1 MRLGALAALLSLLAS
16 ACEAAETA
24 QFLRILPGAR
34 PMAMGEA
41 YTAVADDLNALNTNP
56 SGLSRVGGRQA
67 GFMHAELY
75 GGARYDFMGYAQ
87 PVGPAAFG
95 LSLQRLTVGG
105 LEGRDA
111 AGNQTGSFAAADTAL
126 SAAFSSRLPD
136 STMRAGFGVKL
147 IESRLAETSAR
158 TMAVDLGLQKPL
170 EAGGY
175 PLMLGAAVRNLGPG
189 LKLGDQREPL
199 PLAVSLGGAVRLG
212 GTLLLSMDVT
222 ERPHSGERSVAIGT
236 EYAILPQFSLRSGY
250 AGNASQA
257 PMSGLGFGFGLRL
270 MRATVDY
277 GFTPGGVLG
286 AQQRLGLTTR
296 F

>member
-1 MRLGALAALLSLLAS
+1 MRLLATLLLCALPAAAQ
-16 ACEAAETA
+16 ETA
-24 QFLRILPGAR
+24 AFLRILPGAR

-87 PVGPAAFG
+87 PVGQAAFG
-95 LSLQRLTVGG
+95 VALQRLAVGG

-111 AGNQTGSFAAADTAL
+111 SGQKTGAFAAADTAL

-136 STMRAGFGVKL
+136 SPMRAGFGVKV
-147 IESRLAETSAR
+147 IESRLADASAR
-158 TMAVDLGLQKPL
+158 TVAVDLGLQRPFQARGLPL
-170 EAGGY
+170 V
-175 PLMLGAAVRNLGPG
+175 LGASVRNLGPG
-189 LKLGDQREPL
+189 LRLGEQRESL
-199 PLAVSLGGAVRLG
+199 PLAISLGAAVRLAG
-212 GTLLLSMDVT
+212 AMLVAVDVS
-222 ERPHSGERSVAIGT
+222 ERPYARQRVVAVGT
-236 EYAILPQFSLRSGY
+236 EYSLMPAFALRTGY
-250 AGNASQA
+250 SNGFTTQQ
-257 PMSGLGFGFGLRL
+257 PLSGLGFGFGLRV